1 MNRKKTWPGRLKS
14 TLFIL
19 TLCAFSA
26 LGFAQQKEVVKVAI
40 LLDIETEETLGYLE
54 QLRAEIKAVVGEDAI
69 IEFPGEYQK
78 VHNFRVDQART
89 NYKNLLSSDA
99 DIILAFG
106 TSSSLVMQEQQ
117 SFPKPTI
124 LLGSISE
131 DLSAVDADLQTSG
144 IPNFTYLTGIQ
155 SFEADLETL
164 KELSS
169 FDRVGIAIE
178 QGIADNID
186 LKSTFDPILA
196 KLGAQYTLL
205 PFNSLDDLANSI
217 VDVDAFYLA
226 GGFFLT
232 DEEVAQ
238 LAQILIANGIPS
250 FTNSGLKDVELGLM
264 GTNNGNDDVTQIFRR
279 LALSIEA
286 YVINEKLENLNVFVD
301 AERRLTVNFNT
312 IDQLQIPVKYSLI
325 AQTDFVGQYEKASA
339 PKSYNLLGL
348 INETLEQNLSLVAN
362 ELGVQLT
369 EQDIKSA
376 WSNYYPVLTASG
388 TFTNIDSRVAVAPFQ
403 PEFSVDGNLNLTQ
416 TIYSEAASANISV
429 QKNLNQAQE
438 ASFRASQLDAILESS
453 NLYFNALISKVN
465 LRIQNQNLQLTKEN
479 LRIATQNFEAG
490 QSGKSDML
498 RFESQLA
505 QNTQVFIEAVNQLE
519 QAFIRINQSLNAPV
533 MDVIDVDEAVI
544 GQGVFETYNYEQLA
558 EILDNP
564 ELKRPFVEF
573 LIE

>member
-1 MNRKKTWPGRLKS
+1 MNRKNTLPSRLKS
-14 TLFIL
+14 VLFIL
-19 TLCAFSA
+19 TFCAFGA

-205 PFNSLDDLANSI
+205 PFNTLDDLANSI

-286 YVINEKLENLNVFVD
+286 YVNNEKIGEPQCVCRCR
-301 AERRLTVNFNT
+301 AQ
-312 IDQLQIPVKYSLI
+312 IDRQ
-325 AQTDFVGQYEKASA
+325 FQYHRSA
-339 PKSYNLLGL
+339 ANPCKIQSYC
-348 INETLEQNLSLVAN
+348 
-362 ELGVQLT
+362 
-369 EQDIKSA
+369 
-376 WSNYYPVLTASG
+376 SN
-388 TFTNIDSRVAVAPFQ
+388 
-403 PEFSVDGNLNLTQ
+403 
-416 TIYSEAASANISV
+416 
-429 QKNLNQAQE
+429 
-438 ASFRASQLDAILESS
+438 
-453 NLYFNALISKVN
+453 
-465 LRIQNQNLQLTKEN
+465 
-479 LRIATQNFEAG
+479 
-490 QSGKSDML
+490 
-498 RFESQLA
+498 
-505 QNTQVFIEAVNQLE
+505 
-519 QAFIRINQSLNAPV
+519 
-533 MDVIDVDEAVI
+533 
-544 GQGVFETYNYEQLA
+544 
-558 EILDNP
+558 
-564 ELKRPFVEF
+564 
-573 LIE
+573 